1 MKNIRIGV
9 AQLTPGWQIIL
20 SQIGVNFR
28 QLSKNSS
35 VDPDEYSLLVINS
48 SEYNLELLQKWFEVS
63 GAILWEADAYCQ
75 LNNLP
80 LKRKRIKFVV
90 PKAKFR
96 YLGIIDFYCDFIYPY
111 DRSLH
116 FEDRKLGIAQKEGMV
131 CLPFT
136 LDDLIMNTSVMRK
149 RFYANRLELPSE
161 QVSKVSKNKVRKI
174 VQQLIEELHHQ
185 QNLPFVHKWFFPRNV
200 QNMFIFRIDTDFC
213 SQKDADEMYKICRKN
228 NISATWFL
236 DTDSDNKLK
245 NYASMEDQEL
255 AIHCDKH
262 FVYNNFED
270 NYDNIQKADNKLKS
284 CGINAIGF
292 AAPFGDW
299 NPSLDMAL
307 QKLELK
313 YSSEFAL
320 NYDDLPFY
328 PNYNNK
334 FSSVLQISIHPISLG
349 RLRRSHFTEDE
360 MLQYFLGIIKEKA
373 ELKEP
378 VIIYHHPHHKHFE
391 IFDKIFQFI
400 KKNNFRNMSMKDF
413 SEWWKK
419 RYVLES
425 EFKYINN
432 RILVKYDSED
442 VFIRISTKDGYTISK
457 RGDIKINKISLKP
470 HPEPIMKNDL
480 KRIRKFHWRDI
491 LYNHESKKSRKYFL
505 QN

>member
-1 MKNIRIGV
+1 MKKIRIGI

-35 VDPDEYSLLVINS
+35 VDPDEYSLLVVNS
-48 SEYNLELLQKWFEVS
+48 VEYNLELLQKWFEVG

-80 LKRKRIKFVV
+80 LKRKRIKFIV

-96 YLGIIDFYCDFIYPY
+96 YLGIIDFYCDFIYPC
-111 DRSLH
+111 DNSLH
-116 FEDRKLGIAQKEGMV
+116 FEDRKLSIAQKEGMF
-131 CLPFT
+131 CLPFK
-136 LDDLIMNTSVMRK
+136 LDDLILNTSVMRK

-161 QVSKVSKNKVRKI
+161 QVSKVSKGKVRKI

-185 QNLPFVHKWFFPRNV
+185 QNLPFVHKWFFPRDTQNV
-200 QNMFIFRIDTDFC
+200 FIFRIDTDFC
-213 SQKDADEMYKICRKN
+213 SKKDADEMYKICRKN
-228 NISATWFL
+228 GISATWFL
-236 DTDSDNKLK
+236 DTDSDDRMT
-245 NYASMEDQEL
+245 NYVSMNGQEM

-262 FVYNNFED
+262 FVYDNLED
-270 NYDNIQKADNKLKS
+270 NYNNILKADKKLKK
-284 CGINAIGF
+284 CRINATGF

-299 NPSLDMAL
+299 NPSLDKAL

-334 FSSVLQISIHPISLG
+334 FSSVLQIPIHPISLG
-349 RLRRSHFTEDE
+349 RLRRSHFNKNE

-378 VIIYHHPHHKHFE
+378 VIIYHHPHHKHFD
-391 IFDKIFQFI
+391 IFDKIFQFVNS
-400 KKNNFRNMSMKDF
+400 KDFGNMSMKEF
-413 SEWWKK
+413 SKWWERRAKL
-419 RYVLES
+419 YP
-425 EFKYINN
+425 EFHYLNN
-432 RILVKYDSED
+432 KLLVEYDSED

-470 HPEPIMKNDL
+470 HQEPIMKNNL
-480 KRIRKFHWRDI
+480 KRIRKFHWRDV
-491 LYNHESKKSRKYFL
+491 LYDVETVKGKKVFKK
-505 QN
+505 